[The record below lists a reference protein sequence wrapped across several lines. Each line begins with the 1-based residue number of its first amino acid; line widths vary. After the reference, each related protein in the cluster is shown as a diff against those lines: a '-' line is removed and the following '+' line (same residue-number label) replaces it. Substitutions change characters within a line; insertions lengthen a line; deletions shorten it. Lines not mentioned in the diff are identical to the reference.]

1 MRWTSAELVQLQTR
15 PTTDGP
21 KCGNTASGS
30 SVQYGQLCVYS
41 LYCMQQ
47 CLFALL
53 LRIASSGAYL
63 YIINFEGQT
72 PTSLSLSCPNEF
84 VLDFVRFDRLLC
96 KSLIQD

>member
-63 YIINFEGQT
+63 YIINFEGQM

-96 KSLIQD
+96 